1 MYAMDVPG
9 EICHNDRYTAKIAA
23 VFGILGQRAEWRRW
37 ITGHRGASVPNLK
50 SRISNLQSGEAR
62 RPSYLIT
69 VIFFDPAAR
78 PLTMI

>member
-1 MYAMDVPG
+1 MD
-9 EICHNDRYTAKIAA
+9 
-23 VFGILGQRAEWRRW
+23 Q
-37 ITGHRGASVPNLK
+37 GASRDIGANLK
-50 SRISNLQSGEAR
+50 SRICNLQSGEAR